1 MGFFDLF
8 NKLTKSTVNKQAIQN
23 ICLQRCIESIKRY
36 NNGEDTV
43 YVTTSRVCSAC
54 CIYEG
59 RILSVFGWDK
69 RFPKLGNMPD
79 FLTQRVCPECGKQIG
94 YSIYSPYI
102 KSKRELNK
110 DIKFSNRPFIDDS
123 PPEMIKFR
131 KEAAAHQAELDLIQ
145 TEYDWI
151 TDNLPNIAP
160 KSLSGYKRMK
170 NSNSKNY
177 QNIVSKAKEKGFVI
191 K

>member
-8 NKLTKSTVNKQAIQN
+8 NKSTKSTIKKQAVQN

-43 YVTTSRVCSAC
+43 YVTTSRGCSVC

-69 RFPKLGNMPD
+69 RFPKLDNMPD
-79 FLTQRVCPECGKQIG
+79 FLLQRVCPECGKQIS
-94 YSIYSPYI
+94 YSMYFPYI
-102 KSKRELNK
+102 KDKKDLNR
-110 DIKFSNRPFIDDS
+110 DIKRSNRPFIDDS
-123 PPEMIKFR
+123 TPQIIKFR
-131 KEAAAHQAELDLIQ
+131 KEAAAHQTESDLMQ

-151 TDNLPNIAP
+151 TANLPEIAP

-170 NSNSKNY
+170 GSNSANY
-177 QNIVSKAKEKGFVI
+177 QKI
-191 K
+191 